1 MTPKLDIIHGHKYAA
16 TRRYRPSSALI
27 YLALALGAAVMFY
40 PFLWMFTASFKTLQ
54 EATTPSLQLFPA
66 QWQWDNWRVAFN
78 SAPFARYFFNS
89 FFVAATVAA
98 GNITLGLMAAY
109 AFARLHFPG
118 RGPLF
123 AVVLLTMMVPFEVT
137 LIPNFVLIGKLGWY
151 NTYPALIVPWLAS
164 AFSIFLLRQA
174 LKALPQDYFDAARV
188 DGCGHLRFLVTI
200 AAPLVRPAIVT
211 VGLFAFLGSYNALL
225 WPLVVTTDENLRV
238 VQTGLIA
245 FATDYGVRMN
255 LLMCAS
261 TFIVIPTVALYFLA
275 QRNFVESALGSG
287 LKG

>member
-1 MTPKLDIIHGHKYAA
+1 MIP
-16 TRRYRPSSALI
+16 RRVTTI
-27 YLALALGAAVMFY
+27 FVYLALALGAVVMFY

-54 EATTPSLQLFPA
+54 EATTPSLRLFPSEW
-66 QWQWDNWRVAFN
+66 QWQNWPLAFN
-78 SAPFARYFFNS
+78 TAPFARYFFNS
-89 FFVAATVAA
+89 FLVATTVAV
-98 GNITLGLMAAY
+98 GNILFGVMAAY
-109 AFARLHFPG
+109 AFARLTFPG

-123 AVVLLTMMVPFEVT
+123 ALVLLTMMVPFEVT

-151 NTYPALIVPWLAS
+151 NTYPALIVPWLAT
-164 AFSIFLLRQA
+164 AFSIFLLRQS

-188 DGCGHLRFLVTI
+188 DGCGHLQFLATI
-200 AAPLVRPAIVT
+200 AAPLVRPTIVT

-245 FATDYGVRMN
+245 FATDYGVRMH

-261 TFIVIPTVALYFLA
+261 TFIVLPTIALYFLA
-275 QRNFVESALGSG
+275 QRNCVESALGSG

>member
-1 MTPKLDIIHGHKYAA
+1 MIPRPAA
-16 TRRYRPSSALI
+16 TVFI
-27 YLALALGAAVMFY
+27 YLGLAVGAVIMFY

-54 EATTPSLQLFPA
+54 EATTPSLRLFPA
-66 QWQWDNWRVAFN
+66 EWQWSNWPTAFHT
-78 SAPFARYFFNS
+78 APFARYFLNS
-89 FFVAATVAA
+89 FLVATAVAL
-98 GNITLGLMAAY
+98 GNVVFGLMAAY
-109 AFARLHFPG
+109 ALARLRFPG
-118 RGPLF
+118 RDLF
-123 AVVLLTMMVPFEVT
+123 FAAVLLTMMVPFEVT

-151 NTYPALIVPWLAS
+151 NTYLALIVPWLAT
-164 AFSIFLLRQA
+164 AFSIFLLRQS

-200 AAPLVRPAIVT
+200 ATPLVRPAVVT
-211 VGLFAFLGSYNALL
+211 VALFAFLGSYNSLL
-225 WPLVVTTDENLRV
+225 WPLVVTTDESLRV

-245 FATDYGVRMN
+245 FATDYGVRMH

-261 TFIVIPTVALYFLA
+261 TFIVLPTLALYFLA